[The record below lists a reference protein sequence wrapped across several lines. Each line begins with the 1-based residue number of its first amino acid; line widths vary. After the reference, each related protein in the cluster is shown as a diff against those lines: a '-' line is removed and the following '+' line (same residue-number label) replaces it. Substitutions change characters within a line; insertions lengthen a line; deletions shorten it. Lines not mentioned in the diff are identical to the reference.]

1 MTMVWQGFKIGNNS
15 LDIASSATEI
25 GTSEVQA
32 LGSFGTNAVEKERTY
47 DPK

>member
-1 MTMVWQGFKIGNNS
+1 MVWQGFRIVNDS

-25 GTSEVQA
+25 GTPEVLA
-32 LGSFGTNAVEKERTY
+32 LGSYGTNAVEKERTY